1 MSPCWTS
8 TTRCLG
14 GMPRK
19 AVQPA
24 PRQGSLDRLMSSK
37 SAVRARLGNDEKVDV
52 DYIEAC
58 GAAASA
64 KTLTLHAALTWPA
77 PSVRAQFSLSALHLF
92 HPGDCF
98 YMAVETALSES
109 EGWQPWHAV
118 AAMRE
123 VVASQLTEEIFQM
136 YTLLH
141 AQQADGRLLPPP
153 TAARA
158 AARTDPTSRARAA
171 GFDWMQGVDSLDALR
186 KRIRLRGQQAP
197 PPSAHPPLLAHDGGS
212 LTALR
217 R

>member
-1 MSPCWTS
+1 
-8 TTRCLG
+8 
-14 GMPRK
+14 MPRK

-58 GAAASA
+58 GAAAPRQNVDSA
-64 KTLTLHAALTWPA
+64 HGPHLACTAGARAILT
-77 PSVRAQFSLSALHLF
+77 VRLHLV

-98 YMAVETALSES
+98 YMAVETALAES

-141 AQQADGRLLPPP
+141 AQQADGGRLPLP

-158 AARTDPTSRARAA
+158 AARTDLTPRARAA
-171 GFDWMQGVDSLDALR
+171 GFDWMQGVDSLEALR
-186 KRIRLRGQQAP
+186 KRIRLRGQQATRGIRPSLRTHHSLRTTGVASP
-197 PPSAHPPLLAHDGGS
+197 P
-212 LTALR
+212 
-217 R
+217 